1 MKFFLLVSSGLF
13 GVLVCTLFDPI
24 TIATILGG
32 LLLAGALIAYLTME
46 DVRSW
51 MRQNLSWNRHRLAW
65 LIKQARQSGR
75 IPVIT
80 GFFDESTETI
90 TAHKDYKA
98 ESVDSQ
104 ISALQTGVVYELQ

>member
-1 MKFFLLVSSGLF
+1 MKFFLLLSAGLSGALIS
-13 GVLVCTLFDPI
+13 TLFDPI
-24 TIATILGG
+24 TIATIIGG
-32 LLLAGALIAYLTME
+32 LLLAGAMIAYLTLE

-51 MRQNLSWNRHRLAW
+51 VRQNLSWNRHRLAW

-80 GFFDESTETI
+80 GFFDETTETV

-98 ESVDSQ
+98 ENVDSQ